1 MQYNFGLRHK
11 SYVPIKFNYWRD
23 RSQQSERL
31 FVTFIANGRTG
42 NNLFQY
48 LVCKII
54 QKKYGQTYVP
64 IGEIENV
71 NDMLMQS
78 KFGGNYY
85 PSHLLKDLLVVR
97 ENDLEKVLSG
107 SIDNLNEKNIIC
119 IGYFQKSEF
128 YLPYRNYLIE
138 SLKNCD
144 EYWLDNDN
152 SKKRR
157 NINNYFQ
164 IQHNQSLN
172 ENDVV
177 ISLRL
182 DDFIIM
188 GGEKSNILPPE
199 YYFDILEKE
208 TRKGGRL
215 FIVSDKIQLDWEK
228 KYVEYF
234 QKWNPIMVSEDLETD
249 FALMRDCPILIHS
262 NSTLCWMASFLSE
275 KKTKRYI
282 PKTNYYINQSLNKID
297 ENDTLIEVKTM
308 EKEKGTEGPLENLLF
323 MITHP

>member
-11 SYVPIKFNYWRD
+11 SYVPTTFKDWRTSSL
-23 RSQQSERL
+23 RSERP
-31 FVTFIANGRTG
+31 FVTFVANGRTG

-48 LVCKII
+48 LACKII
-54 QKKYGQTYVP
+54 QKKYGQTYIP
-64 IGEIENV
+64 IDELKNV
-71 NDMLMQS
+71 NAMLIQS
-78 KFGGNYY
+78 E
-85 PSHLLKDLLVVR
+85 DLLVVY
-97 ENDLEKVLSG
+97 ENDMENVLSG
-107 SIDNLNEKNIIC
+107 SLENLNKKNIII
-119 IGYFQKSEF
+119 IGWFQKSDY

-138 SLKNCD
+138 TLKNSD
-144 EYWLDNDN
+144 EYWFGQDDA
-152 SKKRR
+152 KKRR
-157 NINNYFQ
+157 NIKTFFQ
-164 IQHNQSLN
+164 THHNQSLN

-188 GGEKSNILPPE
+188 GGEKSDILPPE
-199 YYFDILEKE
+199 YYLNILEKE
-208 TRKGGRL
+208 MEKGGRL
-215 FIVSDKIQLDWEK
+215 FIVSDKIRLDWEK

-282 PKTNYYINQSLNKID
+282 PKTHFYENQSLNKIE
-297 ENDTLIEVKTM
+297 ENDTLTDVKTM
-308 EKEKGTEGPLENLLF
+308 EKEKGTEAPLGNLLF
-323 MITHP
+323 RT